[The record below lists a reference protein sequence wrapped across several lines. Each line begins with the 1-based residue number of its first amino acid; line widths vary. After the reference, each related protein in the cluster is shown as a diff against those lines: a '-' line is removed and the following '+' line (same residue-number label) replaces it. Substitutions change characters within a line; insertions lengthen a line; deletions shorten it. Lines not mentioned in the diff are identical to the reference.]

1 MGNVI
6 DRPGHRLPRRVLGP
20 CLLVLGLTCA
30 ASGAWAQVEAVSA
43 ETISAETV
51 LLHTRVSETLPSE
64 TVPSEARTGQAAT
77 VEGTGSES
85 PAEVGVEVEEP
96 PAPEAA
102 PGSSSAPTAL
112 ATPFEAY
119 VRAASQPLTHG
130 SDLLSFYEV
139 FGFRQAWADQARVE
153 ALTSALEGLDADGLV
168 VADYSTAALLAAYRD
183 PIDVT
188 SLGESTSEVARWRFE
203 LAATQRLVLALRHL
217 YLGKVDPVRTD
228 AEWEIPLPDFAPD
241 WAAIASAVAN
251 GDPAAALEQ
260 VRPHQ
265 TAYRQLRQGLARYRT
280 LQAAGGWIPLASLT
294 GVLRPGDRAL
304 EVIAL
309 RRRLAALGDLE
320 LLMPDLTPTASAS
333 GLGATQDAVPEPGLA
348 SGSSADQIYDAR
360 LVAAVERFQ
369 HEHLLEVD
377 GVVGPRTW
385 TALSVSVAERVDQ
398 IRLNL
403 ERLRWLSHALPE
415 RYVLVDI
422 AGYEVSYVRPGQPT
436 WQSRVVVGRPY
447 RRTPTLR
454 SAITHMTFHPTWTV
468 PPTILRE
475 DVLPAVRR
483 DPFYLVRHDMRVLD
497 RQGWPLDPWQVDWW
511 RPGPIKIQQRAGPSN
526 PLGDVVIRF
535 PNRHLV
541 YLHDTPS
548 RSLFDRAQ
556 RSFSSGCIRVEGV
569 LELVQLLFEDD
580 RASPDEP
587 DGAARLSRALQRT
600 DTHNV
605 RLRVPVPVFLF
616 YSTVQPAADGR
627 LIFRPDVYERDATVL
642 AALVEKGG
650 ENLFDAP

>member
-6 DRPGHRLPRRVLGP
+6 DKPGRRLPQWVLGA
-20 CLLVLGLTCA
+20 CLLVFGLSCA
-30 ASGAWAQVEAVSA
+30 ASGIWAQAEAVST
-43 ETISAETV
+43 ETIPAETV
-51 LLHTRVSETLPSE
+51 LLHTRVSETLPFAAI
-64 TVPSEARTGQAAT
+64 PSEARAGQAAT
-77 VEGTGSES
+77 VEEAGSES
-85 PAEVGVEVEEP
+85 PAEVPVEVDEP
-96 PAPEAA
+96 PTLEVAS
-102 PGSSSAPTAL
+102 GSSMAPIAL
-112 ATPFEAY
+112 ATPFETY
-119 VRAASQPLTHG
+119 LRAASQTLSHG
-130 SDLLSFYEV
+130 SDLLSFYEA
-139 FGFRQAWADQARVE
+139 FGFRQAWADEGRVE
-153 ALTSALEGLDADGLV
+153 ALASALEGLDADGLV
-168 VADYSTAALLAAYRD
+168 IADYSTAALLTAYRQSLAM
-183 PIDVT
+183 T
-188 SLGESTSEVARWRFE
+188 SHGQSANEVDRWRFE

-228 AEWEIPLPDFAPD
+228 AQWEIPLPDFAPD

-265 TAYRQLRQGLARYRT
+265 VAYRQLRQGLARYRT
-280 LQAAGGWIPLASLT
+280 LQAAGGWAPLASFS
-294 GVLRPGDRAL
+294 GVLRPGDHAL

-309 RRRLAALGDLE
+309 RRRLAALGELE
-320 LLMPDLTPTASAS
+320 LLMPDLTPRATAAD
-333 GLGATQDAVPEPGLA
+333 LGGTQVAIPEPGLA
-348 SGSSADQIYDAR
+348 SGSSADQVYDAR

-385 TALSVSVAERVDQ
+385 AALSVSVAERVDQ

-436 WQSRVVVGRPY
+436 WRSRVVVGRPY

-483 DPFYLVRHDMRVLD
+483 DPFYLMRHDMRVLD

-511 RPGPIKIQQRAGPSN
+511 QPGPIKIQQRAGPSN

-548 RSLFDRAQ
+548 RSLFERAQ

-580 RASPDEP
+580 RVTPDEP
-587 DGAARLSRALQRT
+587 DGAARLSHALQQAG
-600 DTHNV
+600 THNV
-605 RLRVPVPVFLF
+605 RLRVPVPVLLF

-650 ENLFDAP
+650 KNLFDGL

>member
-1 MGNVI
+1 MGDVI
-6 DRPGHRLPRRVLGP
+6 DRSGRLLPQRVLGLF
-20 CLLVLGLTCA
+20 LLVLTCTT
-30 ASGAWAQVEAVSA
+30 SGAWAQVEA
-43 ETISAETV
+43 ISAET
-51 LLHTRVSETLPSE
+51 RASETIPSE
-64 TVPSEARTGQAAT
+64 TILSEAIPAEARTDEVQVAPVEEAA
-77 VEGTGSES
+77 SES
-85 PAEVGVEVEEP
+85 PAEVPVEVEEP
-96 PAPEAA
+96 PAPEEA
-102 PGSSSAPTAL
+102 PGTSPAPIAL
-112 ATPFEAY
+112 APPFEAY
-119 VRAASQPLTHG
+119 VRAASQTLTHG
-130 SDLLSFYEV
+130 SDLLSFYEA

-153 ALTSALEGLDADGLV
+153 ALASSLEGLDADGLI
-168 VADYSTAALLAAYRD
+168 VADYSTAALLAAYRESL
-183 PIDVT
+183 DVT
-188 SLGESTSEVARWRFE
+188 SHGESTNEVARWRFE

-260 VRPHQ
+260 VRPELP
-265 TAYRQLRQGLARYRT
+265 AYRQLREGLASYRR
-280 LQAAGGWIPLASLT
+280 LQAAGGWAPLASLS
-294 GVLRPGDRAL
+294 GALRPGDRAL
-304 EVIAL
+304 EVVAL

-320 LLMPDLTPTASAS
+320 LLMPDLTPTASAAD
-333 GLGATQDAVPEPGLA
+333 LGATQGAVPEPVLA
-348 SGSSADQIYDAR
+348 SPPNADQIYDAR

-385 TALSVSVAERVDQ
+385 AALSVSVAERVDQ

-415 RYVLVDI
+415 RYVMVDI

-497 RQGWPLDPWQVDWW
+497 RQGWPLDPWQVDWR
-511 RPGPIKIQQRAGPSN
+511 RPGAIKIQQRAGPSN

-580 RASPDEP
+580 RVSPDEP
-587 DGAARLSRALQRT
+587 DGATRLDRALQQA

-650 ENLFDAP
+650 ENLFDAL